1 MSRSARRLGS
11 GHALCAALTTAAVL
25 FVAGPAQSQ
34 DQDQNQD
41 QQDDASRGVRILDAP
56 TPPPSTS
63 AAPVVKS
70 LDNPGPPLLTPAAP
84 AQAPTLSPPVASV
97 QPTPNLA
104 PPSISDPAPILPPGP
119 ALRPIPVAP
128 VPAPAPPPA
137 RPNSTANVGVPSPAV
152 PTLTPAPS
160 VPLLQPAVRPA
171 PDEEAKPPVILPRPS
186 DIAGLPKPDGG
197 FSPKPAELDA
207 IASGVKV
214 PNTAGL
220 AMQILPGQEITV
232 GSEVSFQV
240 SSKKPGYLILVD
252 VEATGKLVQ
261 IYPNPMSLR
270 MPGVRENLNFLKPGK
285 PLRIP
290 DRANAYA
297 GFNFI
302 ASPPAGTAMVIAILS
317 DRPVQMVDLPDI
329 PISMLGSA
337 SAIDYLT
344 KMAGG
349 LRIPDRSGSGR
360 LDEPHWSFDAKFY
373 AIR

>member
-11 GHALCAALTTAAVL
+11 GHALRAALATAAVL
-25 FVAGPAQSQ
+25 FVVGPAQSQ
-34 DQDQNQD
+34 DQDQDQD
-41 QQDDASRGVRILDAP
+41 QQDGSRGVRILDAP

-63 AAPVVKS
+63 VAPVVKS
-70 LDNPGPPLLTPAAP
+70 VDNPGPPLLTPAAP
-84 AQAPTLSPPVASV
+84 AQAPTLSPPVVSV

-104 PPSISDPAPILPPGP
+104 PPSISEPAPIISPGP
-119 ALRPIPVAP
+119 GLRPIPAA
-128 VPAPAPPPA
+128 PAPAPPA
-137 RPNSTANVGVPSPAV
+137 RPNSTANVGLPSPAAV
-152 PTLTPAPS
+152 PTLTPVPS
-160 VPLLQPAVRPA
+160 IPSLQPAVRPT
-171 PDEEAKPPVILPRPS
+171 PDEEAKPPAILPRPS
-186 DIAGLPKPDGG
+186 DVAGLPKPDGG
-197 FSPKPAELDA
+197 FSPKPVDLDA
-207 IASGVKV
+207 IARGVKV

-220 AMQILPGQEITV
+220 AMQILPGQEITA

-302 ASPPAGTAMVIAILS
+302 ASPPVGTAMVIAILS

-329 PISMLGSA
+329 PTSMLGSA

-344 KMAGG
+344 KTAGG
-349 LRIPDRSGSGR
+349 LRIPDPSGSGR